1 MKIAVCN
8 VSIGKDY
15 NEKKW
20 VKNAIKNHKNYCKYN
35 NYDYIIRNN
44 PETNRSAHWEKID
57 LLIKVINKYDIVF
70 WMDTDSVFLNF
81 NIKIEELIPE
91 NTDFI
96 FSGDTNII
104 NTGHFIF
111 RNTEWS
117 KLQLKNIY
125 DIFPANYGMKY
136 DNAAMAVWLGG
147 GNGKMSHEEQN
158 NIYDSVDKGYKNKN
172 IQTKIEKGLASEY
185 ISKNLRN
192 NIKIIPKKKIN
203 SYLRDYSEGDF
214 ILHMV
219 NSNDYKRN
227 LIFSS
232 CEPNLIINNIKKFK
246 DINVKEN
253 FTNINK
259 NYNLNIIVLI
269 IITFL
274 LIYFVK
280 NTKVRNKI
288 FK

>member
-1 MKIAVCN
+1 
-8 VSIGKDY
+8 
-15 NEKKW
+15 
-20 VKNAIKNHKNYCKYN
+20 
-35 NYDYIIRNN
+35 
-44 PETNRSAHWEKID
+44 
-57 LLIKVINKYDIVF
+57 
-70 WMDTDSVFLNF
+70 MDTDSVFLNF

-147 GNGKMSHEEQN
+147 GNGKMYHEEQN

-192 NIKIIPKKKIN
+192 NVKIIHKKKIN

-232 CEPNLIINNIKKFK
+232 CKPNLIINNIKKFK
-246 DINVKEN
+246 DINFKEN